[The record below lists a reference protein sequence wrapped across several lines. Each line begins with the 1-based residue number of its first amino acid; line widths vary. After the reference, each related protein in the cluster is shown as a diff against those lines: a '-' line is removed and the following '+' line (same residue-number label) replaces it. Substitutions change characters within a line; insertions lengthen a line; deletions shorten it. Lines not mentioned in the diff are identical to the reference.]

1 MRVEIKIY
9 GRGGQGA
16 KTAVQTIAEVGLEEG
31 KYVQAF
37 PEYGPERAGAP
48 MNAYAKISDKPIKSF
63 AAVRHPD
70 IVIVIDP
77 YFVKQCDISYG
88 LTDKGILIINTTET
102 PEEIRGKVDFKGKIF
117 TVDATKIA
125 LDSLKMDKPNTVM
138 LGALAKASG
147 VIDVKILQKMIS
159 NHFMKKYHNE
169 KIAEGNILAIQ
180 KGYDEVKHND

>member
-1 MRVEIKIY
+1 MRVNIKLY

-16 KTAVQTIAEVGLEEG
+16 KTAAQTLAEVGLEEG

-63 AAVRHPD
+63 SAIKNPD

-77 YFVKQCDISYG
+77 YFVKQCDISSG

-102 PEEIRGKVDFKGKIF
+102 NEEIRKRVEFKGKIY
-117 TVDATKIA
+117 TIDGTKIA
-125 LDSLKMDKPNTVM
+125 LETLNMDKPNTVM
-138 LGALAKASG
+138 LGAMCKAAD
-147 VIDVKILQKMIS
+147 VIKLKTLQKKVS
-159 NHFMKKYHNE
+159 EHFMHKYHNK
-169 KIAEGNILAIQ
+169 KIADANKKAIQ
-180 KGYDEVKHND
+180 RGYDEVKND